1 MIMLIRGNPKQMLSI
16 IMAIPSDKNSKDDEI
31 FLKILIHIY
40 FLISIF
46 IFNNYSTLNI
56 L

>member
-1 MIMLIRGNPKQMLSI
+1 MLIRGNPKQMLSI

-40 FLISIF
+40 YFLISI
-46 IFNNYSTLNI
+46 NLNFYFQ
-56 L
+56 